1 MARDSK
7 RVADL
12 VSRRKFIAAAGAT
25 SAVALA
31 GCASGD
37 GDDGSGDGG
46 SGDESGDG
54 GSGDEPG
61 TTTQTASEDET
72 ETSNESATTPS
83 LTADGSST
91 VYPITN
97 LASSLWNG
105 NPPADDQEYW
115 GPGQYGIDTDHNLA
129 DYWASLYGFEPTEE
143 RSVPPFQTQI
153 ALSHSGTGVEG
164 VINERVD
171 IGDASSTAQ
180 SILGEDHEAMDDIV
194 DHVVGVDGQPIVVS
208 REIYDAGVTQVTGEE
223 LRAIYMGEI
232 TNWSELGGPDKEIYS
247 VGRAEDSGT
256 DTAFRANL
264 YGDPDAPIEPDT
276 RKGQNQ
282 QVATLVEQNDN
293 AIAYIALAF
302 VEPDGATP
310 PISLDLDGTVYEYG
324 KNLGAQDYPLNR
336 DLHCYTWEGT
346 DRRES
351 AFINM
356 ILSDFGQEYFVAPN
370 NYFKLPEDRLEEE
383 RAKLADQA

>member
-1 MARDSK
+1 MAHDDRLS
-7 RVADL
+7 DL
-12 VSRRKFIAAAGAT
+12 VSRRKFIVGSAAAGTA
-25 SAVALA
+25 ALA
-31 GCASGD
+31 GCSSQ
-37 GDDGSGDGG
+37 GSQATDEEDSTADSSTGNADAT
-46 SGDESGDG
+46 DESSTGD
-54 GSGDEPG
+54 SDIP
-61 TTTQTASEDET
+61 T
-72 ETSNESATTPS
+72 

-115 GPGQYGIDTDHNLA
+115 GPGQYGIDTDKHLA
-129 DYWASLYGFEPTEE
+129 DYWAGLYGFEATGE
-143 RSVPPFQTQI
+143 RSVPPFQTQV

-171 IGDASSTAQ
+171 IGDASSTAE
-180 SILGEDHEAMDDIV
+180 SILGEDSEELENIV

-208 REIYDAGVTQVTGEE
+208 REIYEAGVDQLTGDE
-223 LRAIYMGEI
+223 LRAIYKQEI
-232 TNWSELGGPDKEIYS
+232 TNWSELGGPDKDIYAI
-247 VGRAEDSGT
+247 GRAEDSGT

-264 YGDPDAPIEPDT
+264 YGDPDEPIEPDT

-310 PISLDLDGTVYEYG
+310 PIGLELDGTLYEYG
-324 KNLGAQDYPLNR
+324 KNLGAKGYPLSR
-336 DLHCYTWEGT
+336 DLHCYTYEGT

-351 AFINM
+351 ALINM

-370 NYFKLPEDRLEEE
+370 NYFKLPPERREEE